1 MNESRRLWMQAL
13 AAGSAGLSAGTVL
26 AQAEPAAGR
35 DFRAVNPAQPVEA
48 PAGKIEVLEFFA
60 YWCPH
65 CASLEPELADWKKRQ
80 PPEIVF
86 RREHVSFRETRIQQM
101 HYALVALGKAD
112 ELSPRVFQ
120 AIHVDKVRL
129 ETPQKNGRGAG
140 ARRQAVFRSLRI
152 VFGSHPGAARHPD
165 FRGLCDRWRAFVR
178 GGG

>member
-101 HYALVALGKAD
+101 QIGRA
-112 ELSPRVFQ
+112 
-120 AIHVDKVRL
+120 HV
-129 ETPQKNGRGAG
+129 
-140 ARRQAVFRSLRI
+140 
-152 VFGSHPGAARHPD
+152 
-165 FRGLCDRWRAFVR
+165 
-178 GGG
+178 

>member
-65 CASLEPELADWKKRQ
+65 C
-80 PPEIVF
+80 
-86 RREHVSFRETRIQQM
+86 REQ
-101 HYALVALGKAD
+101 
-112 ELSPRVFQ
+112 
-120 AIHVDKVRL
+120 KVL
-129 ETPQKNGRGAG
+129 FGSAATKLPYVECDPAGRGAEPD
-140 ARRQAVFRSLRI
+140 RCL
-152 VFGSHPGAARHPD
+152 AAD
-165 FRGLCDRWRAFVR
+165 VRAY
-178 GGG
+178 